1 MAVYKPSVG
10 VQGGL
15 MPLGEFPIAH
25 AKDIEMPDGTRLS
38 EFSGGGGSGYPVVLA
53 TQTTM
58 IIKPNTYYVFGTVDS
73 LSIGFGEPDDG
84 KLHEFAFEFTPSSSF
99 SGLTFNGSVQWA
111 NEPYFISGKTCQ
123 VSIVRGIGVILC
135 AL

>member
-10 VQGGL
+10 VQGGIA
-15 MPLGEFPIAH
+15 PLGDFPIAH
-25 AKDIEMPDGTRLS
+25 AKDIEMPDGSRLS
-38 EFSGGGGSGYPVVLA
+38 EFSGGGGSGYPVVVA
-53 TQTTM
+53 SQTTM

-84 KLHEFAFEFTPSSSF
+84 KLHEFAFEFTPSSNF

-111 NEPYFISGKTCQ
+111 NEQYYITGKPVQ
-123 VSIVRGIGVILC
+123 VSIVRGIGVSVSAI
-135 AL
+135 

>member
-1 MAVYKPSVG
+1 MSNYKGSVG

-15 MPLGEFPIAH
+15 MPMGDYPIAH

-38 EFSGGGGSGYPVVLA
+38 EFAGGGSGYPAVSAPSTSITLE
-53 TQTTM
+53 
-58 IIKPNTYYVFGTVDS
+58 PNTYYVFGTVDS
-73 LSIGFGEPDDG
+73 LSISFNEPADG

-99 SGLTFNGSVQWA
+99 SGLTFKGSVACA
-111 NEPYFISGKTCQ
+111 NEPNFVSGKTCQ

-135 AL
+135 AR